1 MAEQQGPQSYVLR
14 VLSGPHQ
21 GAEVPL
27 QETPFS
33 IGKGESSDVVLM
45 DGELQEQHA
54 QFFVRGGKC
63 FCAPMSGAKVF
74 IESTFVSKEIEL
86 EDFDAIVCGT
96 TLVSVG
102 PKDTAWPTI
111 AMPDMENVE
120 EESEEPESEEDAKAE
135 GEKAEDDNAGEVVAN
150 EEAAQE
156 EGAQPKPQ
164 EDSAAETP
172 PQEKAETGPAGAN
185 TPKTEDPKAD
195 TPKPEASKTEAPK
208 KETPAA
214 GDKTKA
220 GETGKANASEK
231 QPQQEEK
238 IPFFKKTLFKIIVV
252 VGTFLIL
259 VCYFSSSKKK
269 DDTEQTSL
277 ADTQFPIMTL
287 RKSIEAVL
295 GKREVDP
302 EFVKIG
308 LSGQKFVFQCYVKTS
323 QEKQE
328 LQKELRALPKV
339 IFQSIHIYVQNIL
352 MDQAQSLLGKYTLY
366 VKPGKKLDTILL
378 TGYLY
383 SIDQLTGIKNMIL
396 KDVPGI
402 NGIETTLLSPDEI
415 YNLASNVLV
424 QYDLM
429 GLLKLQPVRT
439 GLMITGHLQASQE
452 PRWKS
457 AQKTLK
463 QSFNGICK
471 VLTYVAVVDP
481 QAVKNIYFP
490 SPITTVS
497 IPENEKPWIDLKN
510 GDRYYE
516 GALLPSSYY
525 IQSITQKGIRLHKND
540 DSVFFELS
548 EL

>member
-1 MAEQQGPQSYVLR
+1 MAEQPGPQSYVLR

-33 IGKGESSDVVLM
+33 IGKGESSDIVLM

-63 FCAPMSGAKVF
+63 FCAPIPGAKVF
-74 IESTFVSKEIEL
+74 IESAFISKETEL

-102 PKDTAWPTI
+102 PEDAAWPTI
-111 AMPDMENVE
+111 IMPDMENAE
-120 EESEEPESEEDAKAE
+120 EEPEAEAELESEEKTEAE
-135 GEKAEDDNAGEVVAN
+135 GEKAEADNSGEEVAK
-150 EEAAQE
+150 EEAAQ
-156 EGAQPKPQ
+156 PKHQ
-164 EDSAAETP
+164 ADSSPETTQ
-172 PQEKAETGPAGAN
+172 QEKTETYPVETT
-185 TPKTEDPKAD
+185 TPQ
-195 TPKPEASKTEAPK
+195 TEAPK
-208 KETPAA
+208 AEAPKQQAPAA
-214 GDKTKA
+214 GEKPKAEESEKT
-220 GETGKANASEK
+220 GTSEK
-231 QPQQEEK
+231 QSHKEAK
-238 IPFFKKTLFKIIVV
+238 LPFFKKALFKFIAVAGVFIIIV
-252 VGTFLIL
+252 GYAS
-259 VCYFSSSKKK
+259 CSKKK
-269 DDTEQTSL
+269 NNTEQPSL

-287 RKSIEAVL
+287 KKSIEAVL
-295 GKREVDP
+295 EKREVDP

-323 QEKQE
+323 QQRQE

-415 YNLASNVLV
+415 YNLASNVLI

-439 GLMITGHLQASQE
+439 GLMITGHIQASQE

-457 AQKTLK
+457 AQKILK

-548 EL
+548 EF